1 MHWMDECTMD
11 ATCGCKW
18 LSTDGHVTTG
28 TKVAEAVAAAL
39 GPVAAPA
46 TAVVL
51 VAGPAVAGLG
61 PTTAATTGLA
71 VAIAETAAETTT
83 GPSVRGPGLE
93 EEEAEGEGLGPEA
106 SLTTVLNLAAGLG
119 MTRSVHVC
127 MRKPAMVTQITK
139 CYVNIFTILRLGK
152 GWSLH
157 FRKQHMFNLEIGE
170 SRRDLGVCK
179 NYTFRPPKN

>member
-1 MHWMDECTMD
+1 MCFIFR
-11 ATCGCKW
+11 

-39 GPVAAPA
+39 GPGAGLA

-51 VAGPAVAGLG
+51 GAGPAVAGLG

-71 VAIAETAAETTT
+71 VATAETTAETTT
-83 GPSVRGPGLE
+83 GPSGRGPGL
-93 EEEAEGEGLGPEA
+93 EEAEGEGLGPEA

-119 MTRSVHVC
+119 MTKSVHVC